1 MLKKA
6 LSVFVAAV
14 LLLAAIPMVASAAD
28 MAEYNYSEIKN
39 VYEGY
44 TPIPLLVIVM
54 SFDADGDGKDAY
66 LEGKSTTDSSSAA
79 YKEQWAHSEESYWA
93 QSLFG
98 DEGNTMKNYFKLMSN
113 GNFWWEP
120 AEETYGEANN
130 GIVYVTLN
138 MQHPGVSGSGTPA
151 TIGSSRIPAINE
163 AAKYVDFAKY
173 DKNGDGTITWD
184 ELTFLY
190 ICAGRSTKFTSSPVG
205 NSIWGVHSFKSD
217 GTSWSTKINGVT
229 LCKTKYTAVGEMQ
242 NDGKPLSF
250 GSIAHELGHVLGA
263 DDLYTLKGYQW
274 NGGPGNLALQ
284 GGGSGI
290 GQNKGAR
297 AGTAPAAI
305 DPYYLIDYGFEKATV
320 VQDGTY
326 TLYSRESTKGDY
338 NIIRINTA
346 NPNEYY
352 LIENRY
358 TVDPSTYDAID
369 PSARGI
375 LIWHIDET
383 VMKSGVPVGY
393 KEGSPRNPGIEDLNP
408 SGSLAWGSE
417 AGTYF
422 DCHNYKFL
430 ESQTWYTLLTEEE
443 ADNFDLKIEFLSEKG
458 NEMQIKVSGTIDV
471 PVRFKTVAS
480 TTTDT
485 ISLSGKVTE
494 LNCGTLNMITATVS
508 KNADGSNPI
517 ATGYIKPDEAGS
529 FSYDFTGLDEK
540 STYYVTIT
548 AKGSKGESTTSIKAY
563 TKAPPKVR
571 TDDYSVYLYKGMT
584 TVNRPYEVT
593 VKCGQPL
600 TYSFP
605 MTKTLEKFGGWYYD
619 TECTDQYDM
628 SFTKTDCEPM
638 YLYARWI
645 RNEEA
650 VTLKIVGA
658 KSKYMM
664 FAVKVGESFAEPVL
678 EDNDGK
684 ELVGWYL
691 DPQYTQEF
699 DFSDPTSEA
708 GEITVYARWEGDEP
722 QPIETTTETTKTTE
736 TTATTTSAEETTT
749 PSESTSTTGGSGNS
763 CKSVIGAGTSLAVV
777 CVIGTALALGRKK
790 KEQ

>member
-14 LLLAAIPMVASAAD
+14 LLLAAIPMAASAAD
-28 MAEYNYSEIKN
+28 MAEYNYSEIKK

-44 TPIPLLVIVM
+44 TPIPLLVIVI

-66 LEGKSTTDSSSAA
+66 LEGKSTTDSSSDA

-98 DEGNTMKNYFKLMSN
+98 DEGNTMKNYFKLMSH

-120 AEETYGEANN
+120 AEETYGEENN
-130 GIVYVTLN
+130 GVVYVTLN

-151 TIGSSRIPAINE
+151 TVGSARIPAINE
-163 AAKYVDFAKY
+163 AAKYVDFSKY
-173 DKNGDGTITWD
+173 DKNGDGVITWD
-184 ELTFLY
+184 ELTFVY
-190 ICAGRSTKFTSSPVG
+190 ICGGRSTKFTSSPVG
-205 NSIWGVHSFKSD
+205 SSVWGIHSFKSD
-217 GTSWSTKINGVT
+217 STGWSTVQDGVT
-229 LCKTKYTAVGEMQ
+229 LCKTKYVAVGEMQ

-263 DDLYTLKGYQW
+263 DDLYTLGGYKW
-274 NGGPGNLALQ
+274 NGGPGELALQ

-290 GQNKGAR
+290 GKNKGTR
-297 AGTAPAAI
+297 AGEAPAAI
-305 DPYYLIDYGFEKATV
+305 DPYYLIYYGFETPTIAS
-320 VQDGTY
+320 DGTY
-326 TLYSRESTKGDY
+326 TLYSRESTQGDY
-338 NIIRINTA
+338 NIIRVNTA

-358 TVDPSTYDAID
+358 TVDASSYDAID
-369 PSARGI
+369 TTARGI
-375 LIWHIDET
+375 LIWHIDQT
-383 VMKSGVPVGY
+383 VMESGVPVGY
-393 KEGSPRNPGIEDLNP
+393 KEGSARNPGIEDLNP
-408 SGSLAWGSE
+408 SGALAWGSGS
-417 AGTYF
+417 GTF

-443 ADNFDLKIEFLSEKG
+443 AANFNLKIEFLSAKG
-458 NEMQIKVSGTIDV
+458 NEMDIKISGTIDV
-471 PVRFKTVAS
+471 PVTFKAGTT

-485 ISLSGKVTE
+485 ITLSGKVTE

-508 KNADGSNPI
+508 KNADGSNPV
-517 ATGYIKPDEAGS
+517 ATGYIKPEETGV

-540 STYYVTIT
+540 STYYVTVT
-548 AKGSKGESTTSIKAY
+548 AKGSKGESTKSLKAY
-563 TKAPPKVR
+563 TKATPKVR
-571 TDDYSVYLYKGMT
+571 TEDYSVYLYKGMT
-584 TVNRPYEVT
+584 TANRPYEVT

-619 TECTDQYDM
+619 TEYTQVYDM

-645 RNEEA
+645 LNEEA

-658 KSKYMM
+658 KSKYMI

-699 DFSDPTSEA
+699 NFSDPTSEA
-708 GEITVYARWEGDEP
+708 GELTVYAKWEGDEP
-722 QPIETTTETTKTTE
+722 SPVETTTETTTTV
-736 TTATTTSAEETTT
+736 TTTEETTT
-749 PSESTSTTGGSGNS
+749 TSGSTSTSGESAGG
-763 CKSVIGAGTSLAVV
+763 CKSVVGAGASIAVI

-790 KEQ
+790 EEQ